1 VNEVVRLKNVEEECK
16 ILKEKFFMNQFTK
29 VEQEVFAFAIDGY
42 SISKI
47 QSLFHTE
54 ESTIKN
60 QRKSILK
67 KLNTESM
74 TDAV

>member
-1 VNEVVRLKNVEEECK
+1 
-16 ILKEKFFMNQFTK
+16 MTQFTK